1 MRNSGALDGQGRF
14 GEGRKDGREKKL
26 NKWKRGRAR
35 QGGNSRHFGKEGD
48 GKSKFT
54 TFGKEGD
61 GKTKITA
68 FGKEEDRKNKDN

>member
-1 MRNSGALDGQGRF
+1 MAKGDLGKEVRTVG
-14 GEGRKDGREKKL
+14 KKKL
-26 NKWKRGRAR
+26 NKRKRGRAR

-48 GKSKFT
+48 GKTKFT

-61 GKTKITA
+61 RKTKFPT